1 MEPPV
6 ELPPYGIPAGIAL
19 FVPGVKWLS
28 VIRTDS
34 EPGPQSAAALM
45 NFAVKAAGGR
55 GAVTSGDPRSAV
67 FAAPEDIVFAGG
79 RSQVPA
85 CGEFTRKLFL
95 SLWFVPGVRPDAGKV
110 AEILR
115 EVMPFALP
123 ERYGTSEPPEY
134 TYAGNG
140 GFEGFRDFFAG
151 CSGFPVFYCRMPV
164 THLFAS
170 FPAAGAR
177 DADGNVRAG
186 YITLEAVDS
195 VFDRPEW
202 REALTRLLRRLSAVT
217 GAFFGQIVRGG
228 RQVAG
233 GSWKGIP
240 MVLGE
245 ACVIGGDYYRLI
257 PGCSSAARCGDTPD
271 GFADDG
277 SSSAP
282 AAYFEEPDGPTVDTR
297 LISRRKKN
305 IFGSERGR
313 GRGYVVA
320 GDFTSAAENPVS
332 AAADAAVKSAVKS
345 AGASDGSRPE
355 SGS

>member
-6 ELPPYGIPAGIAL
+6 ELPPCGIPAVIAL
-19 FVPGVKWLS
+19 SVPGVKWLS
-28 VIRTDS
+28 VIKTDGD
-34 EPGPQSAAALM
+34 PGQQSAAALM

-55 GAVTSGDPRSAV
+55 GAVTVGDPGSAV
-67 FAAPEDIVFAGG
+67 FAEPEDTVFAGG
-79 RSQVPA
+79 RSPVPV

-95 SLWFVPGVRPDAGKV
+95 SVWFAPGVRPDTGRV
-110 AEILR
+110 AELLR

-170 FPAAGAR
+170 FPEAGAL
-177 DADGNVRAG
+177 DAGGNVRAG

-202 REALTRLLRRLSAVT
+202 REALTRLLRRLAAVT

-257 PGCSSAARCGDTPD
+257 PDCRSAARCGDTPD

-277 SSSAP
+277 CSSAP
-282 AAYFEEPDGPTVDTR
+282 AAYFEEPDGPTVDLR

-320 GDFTSAAENPVS
+320 DDFTSAGENPLS
-332 AAADAAVKSAVKS
+332 AAANAAGPA
-345 AGASDGSRPE
+345 AGSKPGS
-355 SGS
+355 GT